1 MTTNGLSFAELRH
14 VSLQRCVRWHPGGIG
29 EWSLSDWFT
38 ATMGELGEAA
48 NVAKKL
54 NRIRDG
60 MVGNGDATEEKL
72 RADLADEIAD
82 VAIYL
87 DILAASEGI
96 DLGAAI
102 ARKFNA
108 TSEKVGFPERLPMF
122 QRTVTD
128 GEQSMASLADMQAW
142 ASAVML
148 REPDFIIGD
157 NYLRRWWVVPRNQWC
172 NVYLHEILRSDDD
185 RALHDHPWANSSFV
199 IEGGYIEHL
208 PAGDR
213 RNCKPGSIV
222 HREAEQRHRLEIT
235 DGGRAVSLFITGPK
249 IREWGFD
256 CPQGWRHWKEFVNAE
271 NPGLPGKGCGED

>member
-1 MTTNGLSFAELRH
+1 MSANGLSFTELRH
-14 VSLQRCVRWHPGGIG
+14 VSLQRCNRWHPGGIG

-60 MVGNGDATEEKL
+60 MVGNGDNPEAKL

-102 ARKFNA
+102 ERKFNA

-122 QRTVTD
+122 PRTVTD
-128 GEQSMASLADMQAW
+128 GQQSMASLADMQAW
-142 ASAVML
+142 AAAVML

-157 NYLRRWWVVPRNQWC
+157 NYLRRWWVVPRNPWF

-199 IEGGYIEHL
+199 IDGSYIEHL
-208 PAGDR
+208 PDNVAIIRTAGDYCFR
-213 RNCKPGSIV
+213 D
-222 HREAEQRHRLEIT
+222 AEQLHRLEIPN
-235 DGGRAVSLFITGPK
+235 GGRAVSLFITGPK

-256 CPQGWRHWKEFVNAE
+256 CPQGWRHWQDFVNPE